1 MKVVWQDEI
10 ELYLYC
16 QIEILQQTLY
26 FKDSFDNFISLETK
40 TNKLKNK
47 LKKEMPT
54 GIPRS
59 IDQPKNERK
68 LKLKIET
75 QIKKIK
81 KVYFKKF
88 KNTKRIFFIY
98 IFIFCLSKKTTVFY
112 LFQIFVLLLN
122 SFFHSCFSFFIEC

>member
-75 QIKKIK
+75 QIKKIQITK
-81 KVYFKKF
+81 YKIQNIKQNHIGTQIP
-88 KNTKRIFFIY
+88 KNKNI
-98 IFIFCLSKKTTVFY
+98 
-112 LFQIFVLLLN
+112 
-122 SFFHSCFSFFIEC
+122 

>member
-68 LKLKIET
+68 LKLEIET

-81 KVYFKKF
+81 KV
-88 KNTKRIFFIY
+88 
-98 IFIFCLSKKTTVFY
+98 
-112 LFQIFVLLLN
+112 
-122 SFFHSCFSFFIEC
+122 